1 MKYFGQSVKNL
12 LLISILQLAQ
22 TCIFHNFSYVGVP
35 LSIVKALVVLGA
47 ELHRGS
53 VSGSAV
59 EVIF

>member
-22 TCIFHNFSYVGVP
+22 TCIFHSFSYVGVP
-35 LSIVKALVVLGA
+35 LSIVKALVLGA